1 MGRQAPMMPELSCY
15 TTALVDHLGP
25 TAADRLADSVRL
37 WVHLDAPDGALAFSH
52 HDRVDDGV
60 LAYASTGDWATAR
73 AALGR
78 QLAEHGSVI
87 VVGNTYHLP
96 WSPQH
101 RSQSVSHWFVLKEH
115 RDGRWR
121 VSDRFA
127 ALLPAGEQRPFT
139 GWLDD
144 DTLRAALTPLGRRD
158 THQHNR
164 DVYALGVPTEVGDPS
179 QYRWLRPGGGG
190 EVTWPGEWLREPA
203 AALAGLRDRFVADGQ
218 ALDRHADDLWA
229 AARHH
234 GHRLTRRGEPTLA
247 ATWAQ
252 LPKALRFAADSA
264 RRGRPRH
271 GVLTEAF
278 DRLIEL
284 TTRTEVYR

>member
-1 MGRQAPMMPELSCY
+1 MTPELSCY
-15 TTALVDHLGP
+15 TSALVDHLGP
-25 TAADRLADSVRL
+25 AAADRLADSVRL
-37 WVHLDAPDGALAFSH
+37 WVRLDAPGGALAFSH
-52 HDRVDDGV
+52 HDRVDGGT
-60 LAYASTGDWATAR
+60 LAYASTSDWVTAR
-73 AALGR
+73 AALAE

-101 RSQSVSHWFVLKEH
+101 RSHSVAHWFVLREH
-115 RDGRWR
+115 RGRRWR
-121 VSDRFA
+121 VGDRFA

-144 DTLRAALTPLGRRD
+144 AALRTALTPLGRCAA
-158 THQHNR
+158 HQHNR
-164 DVYALGVPTEVGDPS
+164 DVYALGVPVEVGDPD

-190 EVTWPGEWLREPA
+190 EIAWPGEWLREPA
-203 AALAGLRDRFVADGQ
+203 AALAALRDRFLTDER
-218 ALDRHADDLWA
+218 ALHRHADDLWA

-234 GHRLTRRGEPTLA
+234 GHRLTRRGDLTLA

-264 RRGRPRH
+264 RRGRPRP

-284 TTRTEVYR
+284 TTRTEGYR